1 MPPAAAVDCFP
12 ACRPGFFC
20 YQGACRSACNPPCLA
35 GEVCQ
40 DDGQCV
46 VGEGPPPPPP
56 ADEVPPP
63 GPPPPGGLMVS
74 DDGETAPPGFHFE
87 MQRRKGMLIAGPVL
101 LGVGY
106 FISAFYGLFG
116 YAFAGLGSTSRT
128 SWIAVNRGTYL
139 VNFIPVAGPLVAQLM
154 FVGSA
159 GYRGDGIG
167 RTFEFGYVVV
177 VTALQATG
185 LALTILGIPSRQVL
199 VEDRRA
205 EADAKDPP
213 GLRWTL
219 APTAPGAPMG
229 FSLLGTF

>member
-1 MPPAAAVDCFP
+1 
-12 ACRPGFFC
+12 
-20 YQGACRSACNPPCLA
+20 
-35 GEVCQ
+35 
-40 DDGQCV
+40 
-46 VGEGPPPPPP
+46 
-56 ADEVPPP
+56 
-63 GPPPPGGLMVS
+63 MVS

-87 MQRRKGMLIAGPVL
+87 TQRRKGLLVAGPVL

-106 FISAFYGLFG
+106 IFSAFYGLFG
-116 YAFAGLGSTSRT
+116 YTFAGLGSTSRT
-128 SWIAVNRGTYL
+128 SWIAVNKGTYL

-159 GYRGDGIG
+159 GYRGDGLG
-167 RTFEFGYVVV
+167 RTFEYGFVVV

-185 LALTILGIPSRQVL
+185 LALSILRIPSRQVR
-199 VEDRRA
+199 VEGRRA
-205 EADAKDPP
+205 GAGSTEPP